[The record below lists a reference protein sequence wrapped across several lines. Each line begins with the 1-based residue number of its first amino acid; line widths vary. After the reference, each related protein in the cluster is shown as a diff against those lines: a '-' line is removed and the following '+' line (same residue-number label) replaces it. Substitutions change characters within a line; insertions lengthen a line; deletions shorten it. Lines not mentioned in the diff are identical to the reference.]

1 MTILTLGTSGRS
13 SLICHLSVCCASVVS
28 SFDAPC
34 STSAVSVSILPE
46 GHVSPRR
53 LLSPQGTLSSLLG
66 GDSMREAVERL
77 WPEIDWIQNPTLRE
91 QVTQTWIKALERS
104 PLKPDDLNQIP
115 FTLLVPNCP
124 ITFMEHKRCVVHI
137 ARDSARAMCD
147 FMGRALPIDEDVVI
161 AGAILADVG
170 KLLEYELG
178 PDGKSRQSE
187 RGEAL
192 RHPFTGVA
200 LAIECGIPDAVC
212 HIIAAHAAE
221 GDLVKRTT
229 EAFIVHHA
237 DFMAFLPFKNPKNVR
252 VK

>member
-1 MTILTLGTSGRS
+1 
-13 SLICHLSVCCASVVS
+13 
-28 SFDAPC
+28 
-34 STSAVSVSILPE
+34 
-46 GHVSPRR
+46 
-53 LLSPQGTLSSLLG
+53 
-66 GDSMREAVERL
+66 MRETIKRL
-77 WPEIDWIQNPTLRE
+77 WPEIDWIHDLQLRE
-91 QVTQTWIKALERS
+91 QVTVTWMRAVERS
-104 PLKPDDLNQIP
+104 PLKAEDLTQIP

-137 ARDSARAMCD
+137 ARDSARAMQD
-147 FMGRALPIDEDVVI
+147 FMGQALPIDLDTVV

-170 KLLEYELG
+170 KLLEYEIG
-178 PDGKSRQSE
+178 PDGKTRQSE

-200 LAIECGIPDAVC
+200 LAMECGVPDPVC

-237 DFMAFLPFKNPKNVR
+237 DFMAFLPFKNPKNIR
-252 VK
+252 MKT

>member
-1 MTILTLGTSGRS
+1 MTVLAGTSIR
-13 SLICHLSVCCASVVS
+13 
-28 SFDAPC
+28 DA
-34 STSAVSVSILPE
+34 VK
-46 GHVSPRR
+46 
-53 LLSPQGTLSSLLG
+53 Q
-66 GDSMREAVERL
+66 L
-77 WPEIDWIQNPTLRE
+77 WPELDWVRNPLLRE
-91 QVTQTWIKALERS
+91 QVAKTWALALERGA
-104 PLKPDDLNQIP
+104 LTPDDLHQIP

-137 ARDSARAMCD
+137 ARAGAVAMQK
-147 FMGRALPIDEDVVI
+147 FMGRALPVDIDAVV

-178 PDGKSRQSE
+178 PDGKVRQSE

-200 LAIECGIPDAVC
+200 LALECGVPDSVC

-221 GDLVKRTT
+221 GDLVKRST

-237 DFMAFLPFKNPKNVR
+237 DFMAFLPFKNPKNIQT
-252 VK
+252 K